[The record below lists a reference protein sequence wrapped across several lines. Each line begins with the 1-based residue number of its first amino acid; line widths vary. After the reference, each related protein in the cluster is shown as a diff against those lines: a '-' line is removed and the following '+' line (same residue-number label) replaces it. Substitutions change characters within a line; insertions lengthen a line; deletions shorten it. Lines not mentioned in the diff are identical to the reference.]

1 MRVIER
7 ILMTLDLLQ
16 AHAGALGSSCN
27 AFDLLGAL
35 SLLLELLQEFL
46 LKGIFRRALG
56 NILSD

>member
-35 SLLLELLQEFL
+35 SLLLELLQELL
-46 LKGIFRRALG
+46 LKGIFR
-56 NILSD
+56 